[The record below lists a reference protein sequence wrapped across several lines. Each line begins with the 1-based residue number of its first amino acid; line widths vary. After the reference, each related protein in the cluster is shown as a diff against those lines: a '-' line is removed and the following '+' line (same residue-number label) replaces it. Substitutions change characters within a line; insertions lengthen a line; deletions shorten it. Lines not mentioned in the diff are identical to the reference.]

1 MSTYYEI
8 ADRQIRQ
15 IRRDFERSHGLPVGY
30 LDTDSIQ
37 MPQSLFDNKAY
48 EKLLEEARAQIEVK
62 PLLANSY
69 VTKVLCD
76 GTNKNNSIIKTG
88 ETKMAIFD
96 RNEKKVPEEWVWVEG
111 YKGTDKTLGCRGYQ
125 YEMHNVHTMPKGE
138 EIVECRSGF
147 HFCIELKRVFD
158 YYNIENGNRFFR
170 VRAEVKKSDLDKYY
184 EQYKIE
190 TNAAYPDSVVIGDPI
205 GKGIGSKDK
214 LAARSIEFL
223 YELTPDDIF
232 KGSKGENWSKEDK
245 LLAMQM
251 GIETVQTAHSVRELV
266 ELGYSEPF
274 AWYIKGLGRTEVAK
288 AVASQ
293 KDLSMDMK
301 AMLIMRE
308 GGRADDSSSY
318 WNASR
323 DLAQAMASS
332 AVSVARAANSMSAFS
347 SIGRRF

>member
-1 MSTYYEI
+1 
-8 ADRQIRQ
+8 
-15 IRRDFERSHGLPVGY
+15 
-30 LDTDSIQ
+30 
-37 MPQSLFDNKAY
+37 
-48 EKLLEEARAQIEVK
+48 
-62 PLLANSY
+62 
-69 VTKVLCD
+69 
-76 GTNKNNSIIKTG
+76 
-88 ETKMAIFD
+88 MAIFD

-138 EIVECRSGF
+138 EIVECRNGF

-158 YYNIENGNRFFR
+158 YYGIENGNRFFR

-232 KGSKGENWSKEDK
+232 KGSKGENWSREDK
-245 LLAMQM
+245 LLAMQLGM
-251 GIETVQTAHSVRELV
+251 PQVSAIHDVKDLV
-266 ELGYSEPF
+266 ELGYSESF
-274 AWYIKGLGRTEVAK
+274 AWYIRGIHRTEIAK

-301 AMLIMRE
+301 AMIIINE
-308 GGRADDSSSY
+308 GGRADDSNGCWSAIRD
-318 WNASR
+318 AS
-323 DLAQAMASS
+323 AAMAAN
-332 AVSVARAANSMSAFS
+332 AVSAAHASNAMNMLR
-347 SIGRRF
+347 SIGRR